1 MKMIITS
8 TPYLCPLLHDGE
20 AHEGGDD
27 GVGAADWP
35 GEVGGDQLPDLRG
48 HHRGH
53 QPQHQRPLPQQR
65 SLRGRGRAEHEDA
78 ALGGVV
84 AVVERHVDH
93 AVGPG
98 DAGHHLAAEVD
109 CAQDL
114 EYAAEEESNPQ
125 AHSSSSHGRS

>member
-1 MKMIITS
+1 M
-8 TPYLCPLLHDGE
+8 
-20 AHEGGDD
+20 
-27 GVGAADWP
+27 GAADRP

-65 SLRGRGRAEHEDA
+65 SLRAEHEEA

-109 CAQDL
+109 CTQDL
-114 EYAAEEESNPQ
+114 EYAAEEEGNPQ
-125 AHSSSSHGRS
+125 ADSSGSHGRS